1 MFEGTPTQVQPC
13 VSLPVSS
20 GGDDAL
26 LSLARR
32 GYYFAFYFTAYAPA
46 SGWWSASG
54 RLDQK

>member
-1 MFEGTPTQVQPC
+1 MFEGPLAQVRLC
-13 VSLPVSS
+13 VSLPANS
-20 GGDDAL
+20 GGEDAL